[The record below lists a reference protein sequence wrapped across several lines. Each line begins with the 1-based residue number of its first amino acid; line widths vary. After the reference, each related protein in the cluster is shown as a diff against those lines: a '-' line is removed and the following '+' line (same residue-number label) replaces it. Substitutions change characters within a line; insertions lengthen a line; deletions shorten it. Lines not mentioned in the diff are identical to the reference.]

1 MKKQAASKFLNL
13 LAPVCALAWLGA
25 GPARADVIVTAATGG
40 TGLSADLAQNGA
52 APGFTALGSIVIQ
65 ESASSEFR
73 LQTNKTLMRPAPRGG
88 RFNAAVGGASG
99 TRRSGPGRSE
109 WAVNS

>member
-65 ESASSEFR
+65 ESASSDFP
-73 LQTNKTLMRPAPRGG
+73 LQTNKTLILSAPNGW
-88 RFNAAVGGASG
+88 RFNAGVGGGAGASG
-99 TRRSGPGRSE
+99 G
-109 WAVNS
+109 